1 MIPENHTKLKMRVLE
16 TGDIFTVVNMLKKLS
31 KSTLPNLM
39 VSVVG
44 TNNKNKTPD
53 MISIGMQVL
62 NELYASLEDDLLK
75 WLSSLVNMEI
85 DDFYSTPIDTIPNI
99 IEELVNNEEYK
110 SFFLQVYKL
119 YKKIPESKKNIKK
132 N

>member
-1 MIPENHTKLKMRVLE
+1 MRVLE